1 MSYRNAFE
9 LNSLIQY
16 TVLKPTVSLILG
28 NFISGCKRTR
38 LQKQLQKC
46 QNPIFTYQ
54 YTKVFEYQ
62 LHSLDIAV
70 LFIIPVVISHNI
82 KLTKPK
88 DHDWIYITNILE
100 QTSSAL
106 KLQSQVIFCFLNQ
119 SCHDL
124 IIIQTVKLVFASI
137 RKI

>member
-28 NFISGCKRTR
+28 KFISGCKRTR
-38 LQKQLQKC
+38 LQKQLGLQKR

-54 YTKVFEYQ
+54 YTKVVEYQ
-62 LHSLDIAV
+62 LHRLDIAV

-88 DHDWIYITNILE
+88 DHD
-100 QTSSAL
+100 
-106 KLQSQVIFCFLNQ
+106 
-119 SCHDL
+119 
-124 IIIQTVKLVFASI
+124 
-137 RKI
+137 